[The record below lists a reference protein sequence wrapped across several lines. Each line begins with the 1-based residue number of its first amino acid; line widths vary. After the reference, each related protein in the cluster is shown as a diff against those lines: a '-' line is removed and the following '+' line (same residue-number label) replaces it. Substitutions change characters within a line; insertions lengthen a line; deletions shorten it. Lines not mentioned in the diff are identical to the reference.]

1 MTSVPDCVRERA
13 AGFPR
18 RISPPAPAARR
29 LGVAAIVGLALA
41 LAGCGPGSDTG
52 TGTGTG
58 TIGAAADF
66 TPTSFANITWE
77 RLLAAD
83 SEPGEWMT
91 SGRDFGKTHHSQ
103 LDQIDVDNVHRLG
116 FAWEYHTDTQRGLQ
130 ATPIVVDGVM
140 YTSGSTG
147 RAYALNAVTG
157 EEIWAFDP
165 QNDGQVNRYACCD
178 EVNRGVAVW
187 DGMVYVAS
195 LDGRLFGLDART
207 GAVVW
212 EVDTFIYKDRAYTS
226 TGAPEVAGNVVVIGN
241 GGADYDARGYISAY
255 DIKSGDLAWRF
266 FIVPGDPELGFEHP
280 EMEYAATTWD
290 PDSRWDVGG
299 GGTAWNGLSYDPEL
313 NLLYVGTGNA
323 ALFNPDERSPS
334 GGDNLFLC
342 SVLAI
347 NPDTGE
353 LVWYHQQAPREGWD
367 YTATQ
372 PMILTDLEING
383 EMRQV
388 LMQAPKVGFFYIYD
402 RATGEVLSAD
412 PYVPVNWA
420 THVDLETGRPA
431 MVPENT
437 DYSDGPVFIVP
448 SGMGGHS
455 WNPMAW
461 NPQTQLV
468 YIPTIEGGAIT
479 YDPTDGHVYRPMQ
492 PNSGNSTLFGNMLL
506 ADPDSYAEPLRSKL
520 REVQAAGEHHSR
532 AALKAFDPHSGEV
545 VWEQEGVGYWDRGGV
560 LATAGGL
567 VFQGADTGHLRAFH
581 AGTGEQLLEIEVGT
595 SMLAAPMTYMVDGV
609 QYIAIMAAWGGG
621 GWFAPHDTSAVIRYG
636 NDGRILAFRLDGGE
650 TPLPPPASAAGPIPQ
665 PPVAR
670 PVDAAVI
677 AQGQQLFS
685 RSCAICHAN
694 VDYGMTPDLRRMSA
708 GTHAAFEAI
717 VLHGAMRFNGMPQW
731 DDVLDAE
738 QTEAIRLY
746 LAELAWQA
754 YEAQQ

>member
-241 GGADYDARGYISAY
+241 GGADYDARGYISA
-255 DIKSGDLAWRF
+255 
-266 FIVPGDPELGFEHP
+266 
-280 EMEYAATTWD
+280 
-290 PDSRWDVGG
+290 
-299 GGTAWNGLSYDPEL
+299 
-313 NLLYVGTGNA
+313 
-323 ALFNPDERSPS
+323 
-334 GGDNLFLC
+334 
-342 SVLAI
+342 
-347 NPDTGE
+347 
-353 LVWYHQQAPREGWD
+353 
-367 YTATQ
+367 
-372 PMILTDLEING
+372 
-383 EMRQV
+383 
-388 LMQAPKVGFFYIYD
+388 
-402 RATGEVLSAD
+402 
-412 PYVPVNWA
+412 
-420 THVDLETGRPA
+420 
-431 MVPENT
+431 
-437 DYSDGPVFIVP
+437 
-448 SGMGGHS
+448 
-455 WNPMAW
+455 
-461 NPQTQLV
+461 
-468 YIPTIEGGAIT
+468 
-479 YDPTDGHVYRPMQ
+479 
-492 PNSGNSTLFGNMLL
+492 
-506 ADPDSYAEPLRSKL
+506 
-520 REVQAAGEHHSR
+520 
-532 AALKAFDPHSGEV
+532 
-545 VWEQEGVGYWDRGGV
+545 
-560 LATAGGL
+560 
-567 VFQGADTGHLRAFH
+567 
-581 AGTGEQLLEIEVGT
+581 
-595 SMLAAPMTYMVDGV
+595 
-609 QYIAIMAAWGGG
+609 
-621 GWFAPHDTSAVIRYG
+621 
-636 NDGRILAFRLDGGE
+636 
-650 TPLPPPASAAGPIPQ
+650 
-665 PPVAR
+665 
-670 PVDAAVI
+670 
-677 AQGQQLFS
+677 
-685 RSCAICHAN
+685 
-694 VDYGMTPDLRRMSA
+694 
-708 GTHAAFEAI
+708 
-717 VLHGAMRFNGMPQW
+717 
-731 DDVLDAE
+731 
-738 QTEAIRLY
+738 
-746 LAELAWQA
+746 
-754 YEAQQ
+754 